1 MIYINYAETIKDSMS
16 EDILKMPRFLRNI
29 IYKIRRVLGVL
40 YIRTYDEKILITIS
54 SLNKNTLKSLEK
66 YIKTRCVKRVC
77 LSNELTSNIDFFNFI
92 NGQELEIFDGSWLF
106 DYINLKLIKY
116 IAELKKEDLK
126 SQEITIMIN
135 KINDNIVDLIKELSD
150 KIKLL
155 NVVTNRENI
164 LRKVE
169 EELRAEKGIA
179 LNINNNYK
187 KSLLK
192 SDIIINFDFSEE
204 EFNKYTLP
212 KKSCILTKDK
222 KVKILSKSFE
232 GVYII
237 DYDISFPR
245 KYLRYLINF
254 KDFNNVILYESFI
267 KKRTVRKN
275 IIKEIE
281 EDGLNVLTLIGQNG
295 KIKRAEIN
303 NLSKNKNIS

>member
-1 MIYINYAETIKDSMS
+1 MIYINYAETIKNSMS
-16 EDILKMPRFLRNI
+16 EDMFKMPKILRNV
-29 IYKIRRVLGVL
+29 IYKIRRFLGVL
-40 YIRTYDEKILITIS
+40 YIKTYDEKILITIS
-54 SLNKNTLKSLEK
+54 SFNKNTLKRLEK

-77 LSNELTSNIDFFNFI
+77 LSNNLISNIEFLKFI
-92 NGQELEIFDGSWLF
+92 NGQEVEIFDGSWIF

-135 KINDNIVDLIKELSD
+135 NISDNIVDLIKEISD

-155 NVVTNRENI
+155 NIVTNKENM

-169 EELRAEKGIA
+169 EELKVEKGIA
-179 LNINNNYK
+179 LNINNNYR

-212 KKSCILTKDK
+212 KKSCILSKNK
-222 KVKILSKSFE
+222 KIKILSKSFE
-232 GVYII
+232 GVYIV

-267 KKRTVRKN
+267 KKRTIRKN

-281 EDGLNVLTLIGQNG
+281 EDNINILTLIGQNG
-295 KIKRAEIN
+295 KIRKTEIN

>member
-1 MIYINYAETIKDSMS
+1 MIYINYAETIKDSIS
-16 EDILKMPRFLRNI
+16 EDMFKMPRILRNI
-29 IYKIRRVLGVL
+29 IYKIRRFLGVL
-40 YIRTYDEKILITIS
+40 YIKTYDEKILITIS
-54 SLNKNTLKSLEK
+54 SFNKNTLKRLEK
-66 YIKTRCVKRVC
+66 YIKTRSVKRVC
-77 LSNELTSNIDFFNFI
+77 LSNNLISNIEFLKFI
-92 NGQELEIFDGSWLF
+92 NGQEVEIFDGSWIF

-135 KINDNIVDLIKELSD
+135 KISDNIVDLIKELSD

-155 NVVTNRENI
+155 NIVTNKENM

-169 EELRAEKGIA
+169 EELKVEKGIA
-179 LNINNNYK
+179 LNINNNYR

-212 KKSCILTKDK
+212 KKSCILSKNK
-222 KVKILSKSFE
+222 KIKILSKSFE
-232 GVYII
+232 GVYIV

-267 KKRTVRKN
+267 KKRTIRKN

-281 EDGLNVLTLIGQNG
+281 EDDINILTLIGQNG
-295 KIKRAEIN
+295 KIRKAEIN

>member
-16 EDILKMPRFLRNI
+16 EDMFKMPRILRNV
-29 IYKIRRVLGVL
+29 IYKIRRFLGVL
-40 YIRTYDEKILITIS
+40 YIKTYDEKILITIS
-54 SLNKNTLKSLEK
+54 SFNKNTLKRLEK

-77 LSNELTSNIDFFNFI
+77 LSNNLISNIDFLKFI
-92 NGQELEIFDGSWLF
+92 NGQEVEIFDGSWIF

-135 KINDNIVDLIKELSD
+135 NISDNIVDLIKEISD

-155 NVVTNRENI
+155 NIVTNKENM

-169 EELRAEKGIA
+169 EELKVEKGIA
-179 LNINNNYK
+179 LNINNNYR

-212 KKSCILTKDK
+212 KKSCILSKNK
-222 KVKILSKSFE
+222 KIKILSKSFE
-232 GVYII
+232 GVYIV

-267 KKRTVRKN
+267 KKRTIRKN

-281 EDGLNVLTLIGQNG
+281 EDNINILTLIGQNG
-295 KIKRAEIN
+295 KIRKTEIN

>member
-1 MIYINYAETIKDSMS
+1 MVYINYAETIKDSMS
-16 EDILKMPRFLRNI
+16 EDMFKMPRFLRNT
-29 IYKIRRVLGVL
+29 IYKIRRFLGVL

-54 SLNKNTLKSLEK
+54 SLNKNTLKRLEK
-66 YIKTRCVKRVC
+66 YIKTRCIKRVC
-77 LSNELTSNIDFFNFI
+77 LSNKLISNIDFLNFI

-106 DYINLKLIKY
+106 DYINLKLVKHIV
-116 IAELKKEDLK
+116 ELKKEDLK

-135 KINDNIVDLIKELSD
+135 KINDNIVDLIKEFSD

-155 NVVTNRENI
+155 NVVTNRENM

-169 EELRAEKGIA
+169 EELRSEKGIA

-281 EDGLNVLTLIGQNG
+281 EDDLNILALIGQNG

>member
-1 MIYINYAETIKDSMS
+1 MIYINYAENIKDSMS
-16 EDILKMPRFLRNI
+16 EDMFKMPRFLRNI

-54 SLNKNTLKSLEK
+54 SLNKNALKRLEK

-77 LSNELTSNIDFFNFI
+77 LSNELTSNIDFLNFI

-106 DYINLKLIKY
+106 DYINLKLVKHIV
-116 IAELKKEDLK
+116 ELKKEDLK

-135 KINDNIVDLIKELSD
+135 KINDNIVDLIKEFSD

-155 NVVTNRENI
+155 NVVTNRENM

-222 KVKILSKSFE
+222 NIKILSKSFE

-281 EDGLNVLTLIGQNG
+281 EDDLNILTLIGQNG
-295 KIKRAEIN
+295 KIRKAEIN

>member
-1 MIYINYAETIKDSMS
+1 MIYINYAETIKDSMT
-16 EDILKMPRFLRNI
+16 EDMFKMPRILRNV
-29 IYKIRRVLGVL
+29 IYKIRRFLGVL
-40 YIRTYDEKILITIS
+40 YIKTYDEKILITIS
-54 SLNKNTLKSLEK
+54 SFNKNTLKRLEK

-77 LSNELTSNIDFFNFI
+77 LSNNLISNIEFLKFI
-92 NGQELEIFDGSWLF
+92 NGQEVEIFDGSWIF

-135 KINDNIVDLIKELSD
+135 KISDNIVDLIKELSD

-155 NVVTNRENI
+155 NIVTNKENM

-169 EELRAEKGIA
+169 EELKVEKGIA
-179 LNINNNYK
+179 LNINNNYR

-212 KKSCILTKDK
+212 KKSCILSKNK
-222 KVKILSKSFE
+222 KIKILSKSFE
-232 GVYII
+232 GVYIV

-267 KKRTVRKN
+267 KKRTIRKN

-281 EDGLNVLTLIGQNG
+281 EDDINILTLIGQNG
-295 KIKRAEIN
+295 KIRKAEIN

>member
-1 MIYINYAETIKDSMS
+1 MIYINYAETIKNSMS
-16 EDILKMPRFLRNI
+16 EDMFKMPRILRNV
-29 IYKIRRVLGVL
+29 IYKIRRFLGVL
-40 YIRTYDEKILITIS
+40 YIKTYDEKILITIS
-54 SLNKNTLKSLEK
+54 SFNKNTLKRLEK

-77 LSNELTSNIDFFNFI
+77 LSNNLISNIDFLKFI
-92 NGQELEIFDGSWLF
+92 NGQEVEIFDGSWIF

-135 KINDNIVDLIKELSD
+135 NISDNIVDLIKEISD

-155 NVVTNRENI
+155 NIVTNKENM

-169 EELRAEKGIA
+169 EELKVEKGIA
-179 LNINNNYK
+179 LNINNNYR

-212 KKSCILTKDK
+212 KKSCILSKNK
-222 KVKILSKSFE
+222 KIKILSKSFE
-232 GVYII
+232 GVYIV

-267 KKRTVRKN
+267 KKRTIRKN

-281 EDGLNVLTLIGQNG
+281 EDNINILTLIGQNG
-295 KIKRAEIN
+295 KIRKAEIN

>member
-1 MIYINYAETIKDSMS
+1 MIYINYAETIKNSMS
-16 EDILKMPRFLRNI
+16 EDMFKMPKILRNV
-29 IYKIRRVLGVL
+29 IYKIRRFLGVL
-40 YIRTYDEKILITIS
+40 YIKTYDEKILITIS
-54 SLNKNTLKSLEK
+54 SFNKNTLKRLEK

-77 LSNELTSNIDFFNFI
+77 LSNNLISNIDFLKFI
-92 NGQELEIFDGSWLF
+92 NGQEVEIFDGSWIF

-135 KINDNIVDLIKELSD
+135 NISDNIVDLIKEISD

-155 NVVTNRENI
+155 NIVTNKENM

-169 EELRAEKGIA
+169 EELKVEKGIA
-179 LNINNNYK
+179 LNINNNYR

-212 KKSCILTKDK
+212 KKSCILSKNK
-222 KVKILSKSFE
+222 KIKILSKSFE
-232 GVYII
+232 GVYIV

-267 KKRTVRKN
+267 KKRTIRKN

-281 EDGLNVLTLIGQNG
+281 EDNINILTLIGQNG
-295 KIKRAEIN
+295 KIRKTEIN